1 MKIEDFGTLQM
12 VRTNEQHF
20 GNGRIVPMN
29 RTITLGEKVPAV
41 DKINSTTH
49 GNSLQQASKSGEKKS
64 FQDFILEAMNTVNTQ
79 QTDVTKLQERLITD
93 PDSVDVHDVTIAMSK
108 ARMSLNLAHSVI
120 DRLVSSWN
128 EITTT
133 R

>member
-1 MKIEDFGTLQM
+1 MKIEEFGTLQM

-20 GNGRIVPMN
+20 G
-29 RTITLGEKVPAV
+29 TA
-41 DKINSTTH
+41 KINQSNSVSLSQKTS
-49 GNSLQQASKSGEKKS
+49 GNKS
-64 FQDFILEAMNTVNTQ
+64 FQDFLLEAMNTVNTQ
-79 QTDVTKLQERLITD
+79 QNDVTKIQERIITD
-93 PDSVDVHDVTIAMSK
+93 PDSVDVHDVTVAMSK

-120 DRLVSSWN
+120 ERLVSSWN